1 MSVAQFG
8 VLGTVVGVVLFTLI
22 VSVALWV
29 QSNET

>member
-8 VLGTVVGVVLFTLI
+8 VLGTVVGVALFALI

-29 QSNET
+29 QKNET